1 MKLVSGLS
9 ATAMALLTGCSSMPG
24 GMHAGHAAH
33 HQSYAAASTPG
44 PAGYDQ
50 QMKTMQ
56 QMHQMMAAAKTPQ
69 ERSALMK
76 DHMKT
81 MQDGMAMMGR
91 MREPMGGATGAAGST
106 PMDPEMMQRRID
118 MMDMMMQ
125 MMMDRQGL
133 TVPSTR

>member
-1 MKLVSGLS
+1 MKLASGLS
-9 ATAMALLTGCSSMPG
+9 ATALALLTGCSSMPG
-24 GMHAGHAAH
+24 GGHGGHGAH
-33 HQSYAAASTPG
+33 HHPSAAASAPG

-69 ERSALMK
+69 ERSALMN

-91 MREPMGGATGAAGST
+91 MRGPMGNGAGAASGT
-106 PMDPEMMQRRID
+106 PMDADMMKRRID